1 MSSKGNIEVNHLIEE
16 RDKWIEK
23 YEKRDSEYLVLKQKL
38 EDITKKYNKTKGDE
52 NEEIIRKDIALKY
65 NNMATQCEFLNVQ
78 VNILSLEKEKEIK
91 KNKELEII
99 INKQNKEINCYK
111 QILEKLKNLNISF
124 KKKKEEAETN
134 MHIMID
140 NDLVTKNDN
149 SLLKGIIKINDKLID
164 VNNKVHS
171 NINTQLEKTVAKL
184 SLANKKIKKYYE
196 AINNMNEK
204 FLKYKKEKEKI
215 LLETLKINQELR
227 DQLEKKKY
235 IEKCNNECKIKLEQ
249 FIASNILLNYYQSKW
264 KLAEYCMNLLLKFI
278 NSVSGINKIG
288 WISNEMSNLWN
299 NHNDDNHN
307 THNFSKE
314 SKLSSHSNNLFSV
327 HVEKKEEEDSYIQ
340 YIETIKKCV
349 LSNNFSEIKI
359 KKIDLSVS
367 GIVLNDYKNK
377 ELDYLDKYILTNSN
391 NINSIN
397 IIQVLYCNIK
407 IIHDIFEC
415 ANITFQLL
423 LYIYETYLKEVIDN
437 LHNPSYLENLEKSSI
452 RFSIYFFMALSHF
465 LLYTQKYIQIIK
477 GSNIFFHFVLLYDK
491 KFSYIYSLSR
501 YLLEEYMEKIRI
513 KLFNQNVDYSML
525 QLLTEK
531 LMNFYH
537 SLRGEKEEDKWE
549 KMEEKLEEEI
559 DINKQNVNEKET
571 EIKWSE
577 KEENKTREETISSVE
592 IICFLNTITAAS
604 ILLIIDK
611 DIYTEYYNYRD
622 IYIQKQIIEK
632 CEETLKLIKMP
643 HNILNFYCSIKQF
656 NFSSNKFV
664 TYATKYKLILVNM
677 IDDIMPHSNDE
688 KNNNSK
694 KNRKNI
700 VDSTSIY
707 RKSSAIIQSISQF
720 VLEEL
725 ENVFQKCSTH
735 SFFVKKKQDE
745 LLLMHIC
752 NKYIEMYNLEISKEN
767 QNNTKYDIDQK
778 NDIIKDFEQELNE
791 SKNLIE
797 TLNKK
802 ISILSIREEK
812 YNKIKIDLDIYKKEK
827 NEYVNIINDL
837 RKTKSEALNQI
848 TYITKQ
854 KNEIKNK
861 YNELLKN
868 HQKKN
873 KLNEVHPKHMENSN
887 IDIYYMKKII
897 NNLYN
902 ENFIN
907 KINKQYYYLFDD
919 KINYYN
925 NKYEQDGHFFNFL
938 HTHTEI
944 KEEETYDIRK
954 ESKKSFD
961 NFLTKTTQPEEI
973 HETQINSNLNNFL
986 SKNIYFADKKHTE
999 IYDDIYNCE
1008 LIKSRLNMPK
1018 TEYFK
1023 NKLYNTNCLH
1033 SYIHNHK
1040 KNNDWIQEIIHI
1052 IQKYKNLKSEV
1063 YKEILNMPINL
1074 NNDKTVLKKNMVMW
1088 NELYY
1093 KVIQIQHLI
1102 KQFCIKNNFKN
1113 TNHEISHLNNV
1124 LNIIIGND
1132 INTESPSDL
1141 LNNKNINDIKISNN
1155 NNKNYEY
1162 NFNTNKCV
1170 KTDIILNDSAF
1181 SYLIKNLFD
1190 FSTID

>member
-1 MSSKGNIEVNHLIEE
+1 MSSKGSVEVSHLIEE

-23 YEKRDSEYLVLKQKL
+23 YEKRDSEYLVLKQQL

-52 NEEIIRKDIALKY
+52 NEEMIKKDIALKY
-65 NNMATQCEFLNVQ
+65 NHMETQCKFLNVQ
-78 VNILSLEKEKEIK
+78 VNILILEKEKEIK

-124 KKKKEEAETN
+124 KKKKEEAETK
-134 MHIMID
+134 MHVMID
-140 NDLVTKNDN
+140 NDLVTKNDH

-171 NINTQLEKTVAKL
+171 KINIQLEKTVDKL

-196 AINNMNEK
+196 AINNMNEN
-204 FLKYKKEKEKI
+204 FLKYKKEKEKM

-227 DQLEKKKY
+227 EQLEKKKY
-235 IEKCNNECKIKLEQ
+235 IEKYNNECKFKLEQ
-249 FIASNILLNYYQSKW
+249 FVASNILLNYYQSKW
-264 KLAEYCMNLLLKFI
+264 KLTEYCMNLLLKFI
-278 NSVSGINKIG
+278 SSVNGINKNG
-288 WISNEMSNLWN
+288 WINTEMSTPWN
-299 NHNDDNHN
+299 DHNAH
-307 THNFSKE
+307 HFSEE
-314 SKLSSHSNNLFSV
+314 SKLPLDSYNLFSV
-327 HVEKKEEEDSYIQ
+327 HVEKKEGENSYIQ
-340 YIETIKKCV
+340 YIEAIKKNV

-359 KKIDLSVS
+359 KKIDLSAS
-367 GIVLNDYKNK
+367 GIVLNDYKHK
-377 ELDYLDKYILTNSN
+377 ELDYLDKYILTNN
-391 NINSIN
+391 NSINSLN

-415 ANITFQLL
+415 ANIAFQLL

-452 RFSIYFFMALSHF
+452 RFSIYFFMALSYF

-491 KFSYIYSLSR
+491 KFSYIYSLCR

-525 QLLTEK
+525 QVLTEK
-531 LMNFYH
+531 LVNFYH
-537 SLRGEKEEDKWE
+537 SLRGEKEENRWDE
-549 KMEEKLEEEI
+549 MEEKIEDED
-559 DINKQNVNEKET
+559 DINKQNINEKEKEK

-577 KEENKTREETISSVE
+577 KEENKMRKETISSIE

-611 DIYTEYYNYRD
+611 AVYTEFYNYRD
-622 IYIQKQIIEK
+622 INIQKQIIEK

-643 HNILNFYCSIKQF
+643 QNVLNFYCPIKQF
-656 NFSSNKFV
+656 NFSSKKFV
-664 TYATKYKLILVNM
+664 AYATKYKLILVNM
-677 IDDIMPHSNDE
+677 IDDTMPHRNDE
-688 KNNNSK
+688 KKKNSK
-694 KNRKNI
+694 KNEKNI
-700 VDSTSIY
+700 VDSTSID

-720 VLEEL
+720 ILEEL

-735 SFFVKKKQDE
+735 SLFVKKKQDE
-745 LLLMHIC
+745 LLLIQIC
-752 NKYIEMYNLEISKEN
+752 NKYVEMYNLEISKEN
-767 QNNTKYDIDQK
+767 KNNTKHDIDQK
-778 NDIIKDFEQELNE
+778 NDIIKNYEQELNGL
-791 SKNLIE
+791 KNLID

-873 KLNEVHPKHMENSN
+873 KLNEVNTKHMESSN

-925 NKYEQDGHFFNFL
+925 NKYEKDGHFFNFL
-938 HTHTEI
+938 HTHDEI
-944 KEEETYDIRK
+944 KKDEIYDIRE

-973 HETQINSNLNNFL
+973 HETQINSDLNNFF
-986 SKNIYFADKKHTE
+986 SKDIYFVDKKHTE

-1008 LIKSRLNMPK
+1008 LIKSRLSMHK

-1023 NKLYNTNCLH
+1023 NKLYNTNFSH
-1033 SYIHNHK
+1033 SFIPNHK
-1040 KNNDWIQEIIHI
+1040 KNNNWMQEIIHI
-1052 IQKYKNLKSEV
+1052 IQKYKNLKNEV
-1063 YKEILNMPINL
+1063 YKEILNVPINL
-1074 NNDKTVLKKNMVMW
+1074 NNDKTVFKKNMAMW

-1093 KVIQIQHLI
+1093 KVIQIQNLI
-1102 KQFCIKNNFKN
+1102 KQFCIKNNLKN

-1155 NNKNYEY
+1155 NNNKNYEY
-1162 NFNTNKCV
+1162 SLNTNTCV
-1170 KTDIILNDSAF
+1170 KTDVILNDSAF
-1181 SYLIKNLFD
+1181 SYLIKNIFD